1 MRSKFLDP
9 VLNGKHWTTEKHKVG
24 GHCSGDC
31 IAGDCVQ
38 RSAFQRQLRLIGV
51 AVPADDL
58 TGELGCSKRQSGGG
72 ADEAGSDDG
81 YALNQ
86 STGISALMFR
96 FTAVAMMRS
105 WSISLSNCSGNSDCA
120 PSESALSGLGCTS
133 MSSPP
138 HPAAPA
144 AGAMGATLSRRP
156 TPCEGSASMGR

>member
-51 AVPADDL
+51 AVPSDDL
-58 TGELGCSKRQSGGG
+58 TGELGCSKSQSGGS
-72 ADEAGSDDG
+72 AYEAGADDG
-81 YALNQ
+81 YALDQ
-86 STGISALMFR
+86 ITGISDLMFR

-133 MSSPP
+133 ISSPS
-138 HPAAPA
+138 HPAATA
-144 AGAMGATLSRRP
+144 ARARGETVSRRP
-156 TPCEGSASMGR
+156 TRAER